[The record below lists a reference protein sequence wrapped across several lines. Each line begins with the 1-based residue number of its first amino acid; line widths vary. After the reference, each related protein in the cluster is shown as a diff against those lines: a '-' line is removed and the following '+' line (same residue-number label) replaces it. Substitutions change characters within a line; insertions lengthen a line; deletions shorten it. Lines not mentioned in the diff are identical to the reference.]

1 MAKIKLTKTELK
13 AQTDALK
20 RFQRFLPML
29 QLKKQQL
36 QGEIAGIVAQADA
49 VTAREKAVRAGL
61 DAWVGL
67 FATGDV
73 VFYGKGAGKLP
84 TASAVVADV
93 IDCVKHF
100 KARKY
105 LFWEDA
111 KPNYVADFGSM
122 ETSAFVRVSAKDS
135 DTALN
140 TAADVFGKITPLL
153 AKRPV
158 QGEAGFTVENLTE
171 KELSDKLAAL
181 EARGVK
187 VEGRIRISDY

>member
-1 MAKIKLTKTELK
+1 M
-13 AQTDALK
+13 
-20 RFQRFLPML
+20 
-29 QLKKQQL
+29 
-36 QGEIAGIVAQADA
+36 
-49 VTAREKAVRAGL
+49 
-61 DAWVGL
+61 
-67 FATGDV
+67 
-73 VFYGKGAGKLP
+73 
-84 TASAVVADV
+84 
-93 IDCVKHF
+93 
-100 KARKY
+100 
-105 LFWEDA
+105 
-111 KPNYVADFGSM
+111 ADFGSM
-122 ETSAFVRVSAKDS
+122 ETSAFVRVSAKDN